1 MDTIKLNSEEA
12 RRLLD
17 NILKNAVSLLAAATE
32 LSINMIGDMKD
43 NLTFIGDIRAD
54 LSPWRRQIDAIGKM
68 IAEIT
73 SDNYSSTKSIINNLV
88 KSRTADVD
96 KRYLA
101 PENAANFAN
110 EPMTWKD
117 LRTDTVTVHI
127 GRADRK
133 YARYV
138 RGELLEII
146 GKAKKVTRTPD
157 GDLLRNIKNKQ
168 LVKC

>member
-1 MDTIKLNSEEA
+1 
-12 RRLLD
+12 
-17 NILKNAVSLLAAATE
+17 
-32 LSINMIGDMKD
+32 
-43 NLTFIGDIRAD
+43 
-54 LSPWRRQIDAIGKM
+54 
-68 IAEIT
+68 
-73 SDNYSSTKSIINNLV
+73 
-88 KSRTADVD
+88 
-96 KRYLA
+96 
-101 PENAANFAN
+101 
-110 EPMTWKD
+110 MTWKD

-146 GKAKKVTRTPD
+146 GKAQKVTRTPD